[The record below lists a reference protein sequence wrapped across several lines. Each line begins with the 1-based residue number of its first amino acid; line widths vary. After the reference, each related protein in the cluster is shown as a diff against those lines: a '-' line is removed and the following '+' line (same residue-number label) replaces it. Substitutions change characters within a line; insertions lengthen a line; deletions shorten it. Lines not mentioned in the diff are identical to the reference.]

1 MTDNLVTEESARKL
15 AYACGQSRFESYGY
29 DAKACAQRNLSGRS
43 HYAEDDT
50 LRFFHARILRAR
62 PMCSG
67 LVLVLIESVAAD
79 MHNRARG
86 FRFVAFDI
94 FGTVLNDRPTL
105 SPETLMR
112 NSDKAQQAADSWIE
126 SFDVAAHY
134 RTAIEERAARLDR
147 EAAAMRE
154 AAAAWL

>member
-1 MTDNLVTEESARKL
+1 MTDNLVTEESARNL
-15 AYACGQSRFESYGY
+15 AYACGQSRFKSYGC

-43 HYAEDDT
+43 HYAEDAT

-67 LVLVLIESVAAD
+67 LVLVLVESVAED
-79 MHNRARG
+79 MHNRSRG

-94 FGTVLNDRPTL
+94 FGAVINDRPTL
-105 SPETLMR
+105 SSETLMR
-112 NSDKAQQAADSWIE
+112 NRDKAQLAADSWLE
-126 SFDVAAHY
+126 SFDVADHY
-134 RTAIEERAARLDR
+134 RTTIEERAARLDR

-154 AAAAWL
+154 AAATWL